1 MVSFGGIK
9 VLVGLRGS
17 EFEGVC
23 EYIYKIFVGLSPSL
37 RRFVKFC
44 GRIDLKNIMV
54 ICVLQLFT

>member
-9 VLVGLRGS
+9 VLVGLKGS

-37 RRFVKFC
+37 RMFVKPC
-44 GRIDLKNIMV
+44 E
-54 ICVLQLFT
+54 VL